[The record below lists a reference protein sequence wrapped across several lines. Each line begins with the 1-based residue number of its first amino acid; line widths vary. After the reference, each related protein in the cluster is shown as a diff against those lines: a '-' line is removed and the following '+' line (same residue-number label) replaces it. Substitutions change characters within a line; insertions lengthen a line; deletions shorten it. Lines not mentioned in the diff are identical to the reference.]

1 MSAGKI
7 RIGDDLEVEV
17 VDPNNIQPVYADLV
31 TELRVNDGVLYISLA
46 NVIVDGESHALSRK
60 AQVCARLR
68 IAGRTA
74 EFIKS
79 VLSQPEPEQAPTG
92 QKLN

>member
-1 MSAGKI
+1 MGAGKI
-7 RIGDDLEVEV
+7 RLGEDLEIDV
-17 VDPNNIQPVYADLV
+17 VDPHNIQPVYADLV

-46 NVIVDGESHALSRK
+46 NVIVDGESHAISRK

-74 EFIKS
+74 EFIKNM
-79 VLSQPEPEQAPTG
+79 LSQPEPEQAPAG